1 MNDVYLNEIL
11 TGFYLALNG
20 KGYSVY
26 KQYTIGSDKRICI
39 VNKGVMKTESE
50 QLQQA
55 SIWVECFA
63 PNIGN
68 LPDIASL
75 QTMKG
80 VVETNLASLTIG
92 TEKATVK
99 QVSILGPVIDPQT
112 PNEAFIIL
120 TYEIIVR

>member
-1 MNDVYLNEIL
+1 MYLNEIL
-11 TGFYLALNG
+11 TAFYSALNG

-26 KQYTIGSDKRICI
+26 KQYTTGSDKRICI

-99 QVSILGPVIDPQT
+99 QVSVLGPVIDPQV

>member
-1 MNDVYLNEIL
+1 MTMYLNEIL
-11 TGFYLALNG
+11 TAFYSALNG

-26 KQYTIGSDKRICI
+26 KQYTTGSDKRICI

>member
-1 MNDVYLNEIL
+1 MYLNEIL
-11 TGFYLALNG
+11 TAFYSALNG
-20 KGYSVY
+20 KRYSVY
-26 KQYTIGSDKRICI
+26 KQYTTGSDKRICI

-120 TYEIIVR
+120 TYDVIVR